1 MKAPPKIPHIPEE
14 QRTPL
19 VVALLE
25 IIQFQQEQIQELRD
39 EIARL
44 KGQQPRPKIKP
55 SVLEEEC
62 SDKEQKVSGGK
73 RPGSGKR
80 KKTKKLKIHKTV
92 IIPAPNVPPG
102 SVRHGF
108 EDFTVQG
115 LLFEAENTLYRR
127 ERWLTPEGKY
137 IVAPLPEHLMGLGSH
152 FDATLRSF
160 ILSQYYHGHV
170 TQPLILEQLQDLGID
185 ISAGQV
191 NRIITEGK
199 DRFHLEKDEILR
211 VGLAISPYVNV
222 DDTGARHRGKNGY
235 CTHIGNEWFAWF
247 ESTHS
252 KSRINFLK
260 LLRAGRT
267 DYVLSPDAIAY
278 MEMLNLPQKQFE
290 RLERLGDTVFQ
301 DEQAWKKALESAG
314 LTNHLHVRIAT
325 EAALLGS
332 VIENGITNP
341 DLVIISDD
349 AGQFD
354 VLLHGL
360 CWIHAERS
368 IRKLTGF
375 NEAQR
380 QALETIRDRI
390 WHFYRDL
397 KHYKESP
404 GPEKKAALDKRFD
417 EIFRTATCYDAL
429 NEALARIYRN
439 KNELLLVLERPDI
452 PLHNNLS
459 ETDIREYV
467 KKRKISGSTRSDLG
481 RRCRDTFASLKKTCR
496 KLGVRFWDYLIDR
509 VPNVGSVPW
518 LPDLMRQKMEESLGQ

>member
-1 MKAPPKIPHIPEE
+1 MRSIPKIPHIPEE
-14 QRTPL
+14 ERTPL

-25 IIQFQQEQIQELRD
+25 IIRLQQEEIQELRD

-44 KGQQPRPKIKP
+44 KGQKPKPKIKP
-55 SVLEEEC
+55 SVLEEDYGE
-62 SDKEQKVSGGK
+62 KEQKGSGGK
-73 RPGSGKR
+73 RAGSGKR
-80 KKTKKLKIHKTV
+80 MKTKKLKIHNTV

-102 SVRHGF
+102 SVRNGF

-115 LLFEAENTLYRR
+115 LLFQPNNTLYRR
-127 ERWLTPEGKY
+127 ERWLTPQGAS

-170 TQPLILEQLQDLGID
+170 TQPLILEQLEDLGVD

-199 DRFHLEKDEILR
+199 DRFHREKDEILR

-267 DYVLSPDAIAY
+267 DYVLSRDAIAY

-301 DEQAWKKALESAG
+301 DERAWKEALESAG
-314 LTNHLHVRIAT
+314 LKNQLHVRIAT
-325 EAALLGS
+325 EAALSGS
-332 VIENGITNP
+332 IIENGITNP

-375 NEAQR
+375 NQAQR
-380 QALETIRDRI
+380 QALEMIRERI
-390 WHFYRDL
+390 WEFYRNL
-397 KHYKESP
+397 KAYKQAP
-404 GPEKKAALDKRFD
+404 GPEKKAELEAGFD
-417 EIFRTATCYDAL
+417 EIFLKTTCYDAL
-429 NEALARIYRN
+429 NEALARIYKN
-439 KNELLLVLERPDI
+439 KSELLLVLERPEI

-481 RRCRDTFASLKKTCR
+481 RRCRDTFTSLKKTCR
-496 KLGVRFWDYLIDR
+496 KLGVRFREYLNDR
-509 VPNVGSVPW
+509 LSGTDSIPW
-518 LPDLMRQKMEESLGQ
+518 LPDLMRQKMEESPG

>member
-14 QRTPL
+14 ERTPL

-25 IIQFQQEQIQELRD
+25 IIQVLLEQNQQLRD
-39 EIARL
+39 EIAIL
-44 KGQQPRPKIKP
+44 KGQKPKPKIKP
-55 SVLEEEC
+55 SVLEEE
-62 SDKEQKVSGGK
+62 SGDKQTKGAGGK

-80 KKTKKLKIHKTV
+80 KKKLKIHKTV
-92 IIPAPNVPPG
+92 IIEAPDVPPG
-102 SVRHGF
+102 SVHNGYQ
-108 EDFTVQG
+108 DFTVQG
-115 LLFEAENTLYRR
+115 LLFERNNTLYRR
-127 ERWLTPEGKY
+127 ERWLTPQGKH
-137 IVAPLPEHLMGLGSH
+137 IAAPLPEHLKGPGSH
-152 FDATLRSF
+152 FDATLQSF
-160 ILSQYYHGHV
+160 ILSQYYHSHV
-170 TQPLILEQLQDLGID
+170 TQPLILEQLQDRGVD
-185 ISAGQV
+185 ISGGQV
-191 NRIITEGK
+191 NRIITENK
-199 DRFHLEKDEILR
+199 DRFHREKDEILR

-222 DDTGARHRGKNGY
+222 DDTGARHKGKNGY

-260 LLRAGRT
+260 LLRAGAT
-267 DYVLSPDAIAY
+267 DYVISRDAIAY

-290 RLERLGDTVFQ
+290 RLERLGKTVFQ
-301 DEQAWKKALESAG
+301 DEVSWKEALESVG
-314 LTNHLHVRIAT
+314 LTNQRHVRIAT
-325 EAALLGS
+325 QAALLGS
-332 VIENGITNP
+332 IIENGATNP

-375 NEAQR
+375 NDSQR
-380 QALETIRDRI
+380 EALETTRDRI
-390 WHFYRDL
+390 WKYYRNL
-397 KHYKESP
+397 KEYKHAP

-417 EIFRTATCYDAL
+417 EIFRAQTCFDAL
-429 NEALARIYRN
+429 NEALGRIYKN
-439 KNELLLVLERPDI
+439 KSELLLVLDRPDI

-481 RRCRDTFASLKKTCR
+481 RRCRDTFAGLKKTCR
-496 KLGVRFWDYLIDR
+496 KLGVRFWDYLTDR
-509 VPNVGSVPW
+509 VSAADSIPW
-518 LPDLMRQKMEESLGQ
+518 LPDLMRQKMEESLG

>member
-1 MKAPPKIPHIPEE
+1 MKALPKIPHIPDEE
-14 QRTPL
+14 RTP
-19 VVALLE
+19 VVAAVLE
-25 IIQFQQEQIQELRD
+25 IIEILLKENQELRD

-44 KGQQPRPKIKP
+44 KGQKPKPKIKP
-55 SVLEEEC
+55 SVLEKDPAE
-62 SDKEQKVSGGK
+62 KETQDTSGK
-73 RPGSGKR
+73 RPGSAKR
-80 KKTKKLKIHKTV
+80 KKKLDIHHTV

-102 SVRHGF
+102 SKANGF

-115 LLFEAENTLYRR
+115 ILFEPNNTLYRR
-127 ERWLTPEGKY
+127 ERWLTPQGKH
-137 IVAPLPEHLMGLGSH
+137 IVAPLPEHLKGPGRH
-152 FDATLRSF
+152 FDPTLRCF
-160 ILSQYYHGHV
+160 IRSQYYHGHV
-170 TQPLILEQLQDLGID
+170 TQPLIFEQLQDLGVD
-185 ISAGQV
+185 ISTGQV
-191 NRIITEGK
+191 NRIITENK
-199 DRFHLEKDEILR
+199 DRFHAEKDEILR
-211 VGLAISPYVNV
+211 VGLAISQYVNV

-247 ESTHS
+247 ESTAS

-260 LLRAGRT
+260 LLRAGAV
-267 DYVLSPDAIAY
+267 DYVLNRDAVAY

-290 RLERLGDTVFQ
+290 RLERLGETVFQ
-301 DEQAWKKALESAG
+301 DEGSWKGALESVG
-314 LTNHLHVRIAT
+314 LTNQRHVRMAT

-332 VIENGITNP
+332 IIENGATNP

-375 NEAQR
+375 NDAQR
-380 QALETIRDRI
+380 EALETTRQRI
-390 WHFYRDL
+390 WDFYHDL
-397 KHYKESP
+397 KEYKKAP
-404 GPEKKAALDKRFD
+404 DPEKKAALDKRFD
-417 EIFRTATCYDAL
+417 QIFLAATCYEAL
-429 NEALARIYRN
+429 NKALGRIYKN
-439 KNELLLVLERPDI
+439 KSELLLVLDRPEI

-496 KLGVRFWDYLIDR
+496 KLGVGFWEYLKDR
-509 VPNVGSVPW
+509 LSGTDSIPW
-518 LPDLMRQKMEESLGQ
+518 LPDLMRQKMEESPG